1 MVADGWMGESAASGG
16 CGDGF
21 SVVDA
26 FVDVG
31 EGGDEEGMILMPRST
46 AAVPMDVGRT
56 MLWFGDD

>member
-31 EGGDEEGMILMPRST
+31 GGADEKRMILVPLWT
-46 AAVPMDVGRT
+46 LAVPLGVGRM
-56 MLWFGDD
+56 MLWFGVD

>member
-1 MVADGWMGESAASGG
+1 MVADGWMGENVASAG

-31 EGGDEEGMILMPRST
+31 EGSDEEGMILVPSST
-46 AAVPMDVGRT
+46 PAVPMGVGR
-56 MLWFGDD
+56 MVM

>member
-1 MVADGWMGESAASGG
+1 VADGRVGKNAASAG

-21 SVVDA
+21 SVDDA

-31 EGGDEEGMILMPRST
+31 GGADEQGIILVPQST
-46 AAVPMDVGRT
+46 PAIPMGVGRM

>member
-1 MVADGWMGESAASGG
+1 MGENVASAG

-31 EGGDEEGMILMPRST
+31 GGVDEQDVSGALVDAIAMSMG
-46 AAVPMDVGRT
+46 VGRM

>member
-1 MVADGWMGESAASGG
+1 MDESVASAG

-26 FVDVG
+26 FFDVG
-31 EGGDEEGMILMPRST
+31 GGADEEGMFLVPRST
-46 AAVPMDVGRT
+46 PTVPMGVGRM

>member
-1 MVADGWMGESAASGG
+1 VADGWVGKNVASAG

-31 EGGDEEGMILMPRST
+31 GEADEQAIILVPRPMP
-46 AAVPMDVGRT
+46 AMPMGVGRM

>member
-1 MVADGWMGESAASGG
+1 MGENVASAGS
-16 CGDGF
+16 GDGF

-31 EGGDEEGMILMPRST
+31 GVAEEQPIILAPQST
-46 AAVPMDVGRT
+46 PAVPMGVGRM

>member
-1 MVADGWMGESAASGG
+1 MADGQIGKNVASAG

-31 EGGDEEGMILMPRST
+31 GGADEQGIILAPRST
-46 AAVPMDVGRT
+46 PAVPMGVGRT
-56 MLWFGDD
+56 KLWFGVD

>member
-31 EGGDEEGMILMPRST
+31 GGVDEQGMFLVLCST
-46 AAVPMDVGRT
+46 PAMSMGVGRM

>member
-1 MVADGWMGESAASGG
+1 MGEKVASGG

-31 EGGDEEGMILMPRST
+31 DGADEQGMILVHRST
-46 AAVPMDVGRT
+46 PAVPMGAGRMT
-56 MLWFGDD
+56 LWFGGD